1 MTSPRQAFNEL
12 VTEAVDDLARH
23 GFDSASRVSVWLER
37 LRVAARRAL
46 VPEDVL
52 QEQLTRTLGATYRR
66 LVDRGSILARHPGVS
81 RFTLER
87 VRPRLRAELDRR
99 VAASANLIRL
109 NREEAIETTL
119 RRFSGWASS
128 VPPGGSEATA
138 SAEAKDAVRKPL
150 QSLPFRERRV
160 AIDQGAKF
168 VATLNEILADDA
180 GALAAEWHSRFR
192 VPGYDY
198 REDHKERDEVVYPI
212 RDSWAH
218 QRGLVKVGPDG
229 WYDQVT
235 KPGEE
240 VFCRCS
246 CRYIYRLASLPEALL
261 TEKGKA
267 ALAQG
272 VERRT
277 A

>member
-1 MTSPRQAFNEL
+1 MTSPRQAFNQL
-12 VTEAVDDLARH
+12 LAEAVDDLARH
-23 GFDSASRVSVWLER
+23 GFDSAARVAVWVDR
-37 LRVAARRAL
+37 LRRAARRAL
-46 VPEDVL
+46 VPDDVL

-66 LVDRGSILARHPGVS
+66 LVDRGAILQRHPGVS

-87 VRPRLRAELDRR
+87 VRPALRRELDRR
-99 VAASANLIRL
+99 ISASASLIKL
-109 NREEAIETTL
+109 NRDEAIETTL

-128 VPPGGSEATA
+128 VPPGGSEAT
-138 SAEAKDAVRKPL
+138 SRAETKEAVKKPL

-168 VATLNEILADDA
+168 VSTLNEILADDA

-198 REDHKERDEVVYPI
+198 REDHKERDGVVYPI

-218 QRGLVKVGPDG
+218 QQGLVKVGPDG

-240 VFCRCS
+240 ILCRCS
-246 CRYIYRLASLPEALL
+246 VRFLYRLASLPRELL
-261 TEKGKA
+261 TAKGLA
-267 ALAQG
+267 AISQG